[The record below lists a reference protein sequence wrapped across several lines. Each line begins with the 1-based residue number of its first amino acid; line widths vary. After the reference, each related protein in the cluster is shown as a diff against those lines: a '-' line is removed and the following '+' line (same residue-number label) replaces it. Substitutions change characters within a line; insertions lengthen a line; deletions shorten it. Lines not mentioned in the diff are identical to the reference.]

1 MKIMRN
7 STLVAVLVL
16 TIFCNTIMCGQN
28 QSRDQIY
35 KEIQDT
41 DSTEMYS
48 MLEFLIENEYDFT
61 TNKDINYLSEIVYKK
76 SQAFFGLDKL
86 YLKDRY
92 NTEVYLFYSTS
103 SHSNTYIMLYNENE
117 RLFLGKD
124 NFQNDMN
131 SLLMFIE
138 KNINERERFEFFNK
152 VSKIFIYMIEWN
164 YKLE

>member
-1 MKIMRN
+1 MRN

-86 YLKDRY
+86 YLKDQY

-103 SHSNTYIMLYNENE
+103 SHSNTYIMFYNENE
-117 RLFLGKD
+117 KLFLGKD
-124 NFQNDMN
+124 NFQKDMS
-131 SLLMFIE
+131 SLLMFID
-138 KNINERERFEFFNK
+138 KNINERERFEFFKK
-152 VSKIFIYMIEWN
+152 VSKIFTHMIEWN
-164 YKLE
+164 YKF

>member
-103 SHSNTYIMLYNENE
+103 SHSNTYIMLYNKNE
-117 RLFLGKD
+117 RLF
-124 NFQNDMN
+124 
-131 SLLMFIE
+131 
-138 KNINERERFEFFNK
+138 
-152 VSKIFIYMIEWN
+152 
-164 YKLE
+164 